1 MAGPERTEAQVRSQT
16 EHQGPCHAGSCIA
29 SRWILHNIQELSRT
43 VIFTFA
49 LALKKKNLSA
59 DRAVLAVGH
68 RNSVEA
74 LLDVTVAG
82 YCGPTRRFLEVPVG
96 SETVSYFSADV
107 ASFGLTIT

>member
-49 LALKKKNLSA
+49 LTLKKKNFCQ
-59 DRAVLAVGH
+59 RI
-68 RNSVEA
+68 A
-74 LLDVTVAG
+74 LYLPWVT
-82 YCGPTRRFLEVPVG
+82 
-96 SETVSYFSADV
+96 ET
-107 ASFGLTIT
+107 LLKLC